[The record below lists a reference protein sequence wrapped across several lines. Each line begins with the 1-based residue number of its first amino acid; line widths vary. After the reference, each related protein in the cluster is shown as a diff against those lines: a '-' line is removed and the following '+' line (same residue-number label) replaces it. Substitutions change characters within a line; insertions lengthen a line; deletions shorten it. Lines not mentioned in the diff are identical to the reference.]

1 MYREG
6 KEQKLEC
13 FSWADYFFFATEHFE
28 LGEIGNLSMK
38 LTVYMKE
45 TKLTIETL
53 TRLELLTDGKIQGT
67 RNITERTR
75 NVFDVDSWLVW
86 VEMKLSFLLHT
97 VD

>member
-1 MYREG
+1 MSVFLG
-6 KEQKLEC
+6 QITS
-13 FSWADYFFFATEHFE
+13 FSRLNIFE

-38 LTVYMKE
+38 LTVYMEE

-53 TRLELLTDGKIQGT
+53 TGLEFLTDGKIQGT

-75 NVFDVDSWLVW
+75 NVFDVDSWLFW
-86 VEMKLSFLLHT
+86 VELKLSFLLHT